1 MLDLKPLQQAE
12 EIQLKTA
19 EDDDEFT
26 DKNDANIGA
35 PKMNTLVGFIRFVN
49 FGSAT
54 TVLFILVLMVM
65 KGDNLWGEDLVQ
77 NLLCSVQLIFLSFLS
92 ILVYIDNIG
101 TVSFCWREYGELSS
115 LHTDATSS
123 IFILCS
129 NRWLFRLGSG
139 LIFITSLSL
148 STFESLK
155 HEVLPHSNYWVI
167 GLVSGSLGA
176 NIIGALL
183 SICVPSHRIPWLQGR
198 FDTKIVRDDD
208 DVWRKSNRSKRKLD
222 SEDWRKRSSTNTCLW
237 LTHRT
242 IQILGMVLCSTSFL
256 VAMAFHVM
264 NAIITGLSLT
274 DEDASSSEVLETKV
288 ILMVSNFACIGI
300 EMGCLFLLIVRA
312 MEKNQRARSGSH
324 AGGTKAWIPMYVWL
338 ISPYIFSCSVR
349 QFLDTNHNNELVE
362 NMQVIIG
369 NALSYT
375 TMLGWFYLMSLL
387 VVFGLL
393 YILLGILMNFDHISA
408 FCRLNFNRDRSGGR
422 KTIRI
427 LDTMASILTL
437 IGLVIGMSSI
447 FIDQFSIE
455 IDPDGVAKEV
465 VESIEDF
472 RTKIDPFQTE
482 VKKLLKAIDKHFT
495 CERVYETLGTGATV
509 TLIASFFPGAS
520 SVASVGARSAYY
532 GVRAGNALTNLA
544 RKFKRA
550 TQMILN
556 ISMTG
561 KILFWSADARLC

>member
-1 MLDLKPLQQAE
+1 MLDLKPLQKAE
-12 EIQLKTA
+12 EIQLETGN
-19 EDDDEFT
+19 DDNDEFT

-35 PKMNTLVGFIRFVN
+35 PKMNTLVGFIRFIN

-54 TVLFILVLMVM
+54 TVLFLLVLMVM
-65 KGDNLWGEDLVQ
+65 QGEQLWGQDLVQ
-77 NLLCSVQLIFLSFLS
+77 NLLCSVQLIFLSFLC

-129 NRWLFRLGSG
+129 NRWLFRLGSA

-155 HEVLPHSNYWVI
+155 HDILPDTYYWVI
-167 GLVSGSLGA
+167 GLVSASLVA
-176 NIIGALL
+176 NVIGAAL

-198 FDTKIVRDDD
+198 FNAKIVRDDD
-208 DVWRKSNRSKRKLD
+208 DVWKKSGSRSKRKVD
-222 SEDWRKRSSTNTCLW
+222 NDDWRRRSRTNRCLW

-274 DEDASSSEVLETKV
+274 SDSEDAVTETKV
-288 ILMVSNFACIGI
+288 ILMLSNFACISI
-300 EMGCLFLLIVRA
+300 EMGCLLLLIMRA
-312 MEKNQRARSGSH
+312 VELNQRARSGSH
-324 AGGTKAWIPMYVWL
+324 SGQTKAWIPMYVWL

-349 QFLDTNHNNELVE
+349 QFLDTSNNSAIVQQ
-362 NMQVIIG
+362 MQEMISK
-369 NALSYT
+369 ALSYT

-387 VVFGLL
+387 VVFGLF
-393 YILLGILMNFDHISA
+393 YILLGIIMNFDHISTFA
-408 FCRLNFNRDRSGGR
+408 RLNFNGDRHGGR

-427 LDTMASILTL
+427 LDSTASILTL
-437 IGLVIGMSSI
+437 IGLIIGSASI
-447 FIDQFSIE
+447 FIDQYSIE
-455 IDPDGVAKEV
+455 IDPDGVAKDV
-465 VESIEDF
+465 VDAIEGF
-472 RTKIDPFQTE
+472 NNEIRPFQTE
-482 VKKLLKAIDKHFT
+482 VKKLLNTIDKHFT
-495 CERVYETLGTGATV
+495 CERVYEMLGTGATV
-509 TLIASFFPGAS
+509 TLFASFFPGAG
-520 SVASVGARSAYY
+520 SVASVGSRSAYY

-544 RKFKRA
+544 QKFKKA
-550 TQMILN
+550 TQLVLN

-561 KILFWSADARLC
+561 T